1 MENIYLFITKNLFC
15 FGRNQTA
22 AQNKESSNSIDM
34 LATC

>member
-15 FGRNQTA
+15 FGRDQIA
-22 AQNKESSNSIDM
+22 AQYKEPSNSIDM